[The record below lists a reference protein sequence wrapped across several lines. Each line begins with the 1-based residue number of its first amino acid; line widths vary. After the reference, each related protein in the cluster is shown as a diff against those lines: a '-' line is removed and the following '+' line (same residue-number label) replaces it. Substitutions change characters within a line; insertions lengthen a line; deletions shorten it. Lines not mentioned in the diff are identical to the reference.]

1 MPDGDGD
8 VKQGGSLD
16 PTTVQLVLKE
26 TKELVRSLEGTGVRR
41 VKVKA
46 GALEIDV
53 ERRLASGQGVVTTS
67 VATDGAQAASGVGAG
82 LMPVLA
88 PLVGVFYRAG
98 TPGAKPFVEP
108 GDMVERGQ
116 QIAIV
121 EAMKTMN
128 EVTSDYRGR
137 VKEILVE
144 NGQPVQF
151 EQRLMLIDVSGS
163 S

>member
-1 MPDGDGD
+1 MPDGDGGM
-8 VKQGGSLD
+8 KQRADLD

-26 TKELVRSLEGTGVRR
+26 TKDLVRSLEGTGVRR

-53 ERRLASGQGVVTTS
+53 ERRLSAS
-67 VATDGAQAASGVGAG
+67 DGAVAASAATGGAAAASGVGAG
-82 LMPVLA
+82 IMPVLA
-88 PLVGVFYRAG
+88 PLVGVFYRSG
-98 TPGAKPFVEP
+98 SPGAKPFVEP

-151 EQRLMLIDVSGS
+151 EQRLMLIDISGTS
-163 S
+163 

>member
-67 VATDGAQAASGVGAG
+67 AATDGAQAASGVGAG